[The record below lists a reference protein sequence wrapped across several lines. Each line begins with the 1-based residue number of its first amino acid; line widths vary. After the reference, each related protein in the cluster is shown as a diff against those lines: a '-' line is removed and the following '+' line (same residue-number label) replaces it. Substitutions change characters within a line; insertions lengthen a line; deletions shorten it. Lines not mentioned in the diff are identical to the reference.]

1 MGKALGTGETQ
12 LDGLGLG
19 DNAIG
24 DEGAE
29 AIAQGLPNSQVRLL
43 HLFSASPSFVMS
55 TVVLLCCWSR
65 RERSPWRCA
74 IIRPSCPGS
83 RSHSVGMWL

>member
-1 MGKALGTGETQ
+1 MGKALETGETQ

-29 AIAQGLPNSQVRLL
+29 AIAKGLPNSEVRLL
-43 HLFSASPSFVMS
+43 HLFSASTPFSS
-55 TVVLLCCWSR
+55 
-65 RERSPWRCA
+65 
-74 IIRPSCPGS
+74 
-83 RSHSVGMWL
+83 

>member
-1 MGKALGTGETQ
+1 MGKALETGETQ

-29 AIAQGLPNSQVRLL
+29 AIAKGLPNSEVRLL
-43 HLFSASPSFVMS
+43 LLFSASASS
-55 TVVLLCCWSR
+55 SSLASRLLAPLKPATQS
-65 RERSPWRCA
+65 SALPFL
-74 IIRPSCPGS
+74 S
-83 RSHSVGMWL
+83 

>member
-43 HLFSASPSFVMS
+43 HLFSASLSFS
-55 TVVLLCCWSR
+55 L
-65 RERSPWRCA
+65 
-74 IIRPSCPGS
+74 
-83 RSHSVGMWL
+83 

>member
-1 MGKALGTGETQ
+1 MGKALETGETQ

-29 AIAQGLPNSQVRLL
+29 AIAKGLPNSQVRLL
-43 HLFSASPSFVMS
+43 HLFSASPSFS
-55 TVVLLCCWSR
+55 S
-65 RERSPWRCA
+65 
-74 IIRPSCPGS
+74 
-83 RSHSVGMWL
+83 

>member
-1 MGKALGTGETQ
+1 MGKALETGETQ

-29 AIAQGLPNSQVRLL
+29 AMPKGLPNSQVRRL
-43 HLFSASPSFVMS
+43 HLFSASPSFS
-55 TVVLLCCWSR
+55 S
-65 RERSPWRCA
+65 
-74 IIRPSCPGS
+74 
-83 RSHSVGMWL
+83 

>member
-1 MGKALGTGETQ
+1 MLLTGAVAMGKALGTGETQ

-29 AIAQGLPNSQVRLL
+29 AIAQGLPNSELRLL
-43 HLFSASPSFVMS
+43 HLFSALPSFS
-55 TVVLLCCWSR
+55 L
-65 RERSPWRCA
+65 
-74 IIRPSCPGS
+74 
-83 RSHSVGMWL
+83 